1 MRNSMKRLKTMKNT
15 FSLILIASMLMLA
28 SCEIPTDLNDN
39 PNGLSLDKV
48 DANLFLNGAQLANI
62 MVQNSHLNR
71 ISGMFSGQLVGYT
84 SLYSNIYGYSLSTV
98 ESNDE
103 WNGCYTG
110 VLTNVRYIR
119 EKAPDDLLLVGIS
132 KVMEAH
138 AVGTLAILMGDVPYT
153 ETGNDAIEDPVF
165 DSQVSVLNAM
175 SLLLDDAIS
184 DLGSANPSVNWGD
197 SDIYYDGDR
206 DKWVAAAYTLK
217 ARYALIQKEYSAAL
231 VAATN
236 GILSSAD
243 DMNFIPRTSDETD
256 MDKNLFNAILAGSRT
271 GDLGNNGSYLLELL
285 NDTTSAYRGNAK
297 TIEFARHNYYKIDEN
312 SSTDNLGVIEALE
325 PMPMVTYFENQLI
338 MAEAA
343 ARTGGGGL
351 DYLNEYR
358 AWLAS
363 GGRLNDTFNTPF
375 DTTFATDT
383 TSTGEDTTWIVFIDT
398 LIQYDAYEAADFES
412 GGMENSDGV
421 SAETALLREI
431 IEERYVSGFGT
442 FMPFND
448 HRRLRGDSETD
459 LIVPFP
465 LNTTAAEADGHVERL
480 PYAQDELTSNSNMT
494 EDPGL
499 YEKTEVNR

>member
-1 MRNSMKRLKTMKNT
+1 MKNSMKGLKIMKNT

-39 PNGLSLDKV
+39 PNEITLQDV
-48 DANLFLNGAQLANI
+48 DASLFLNGAQLANI

-71 ISGMFSGQLVGYT
+71 ITGMFSGQLIGYT

-110 VLTNVRYIR
+110 VLTNVRHIV
-119 EKAPDDLLLVGIS
+119 EAVPDDKLLVGIA
-132 KVMEAH
+132 KVVEAH

-153 ETGNDAIEDPVF
+153 EAVNDAVDDPVF
-165 DSQVSVLNAM
+165 DSQLEVLADLT
-175 SLLLDDAIS
+175 LLLDRAIS
-184 DLGSANPSVNWGD
+184 DLGSASSRPED
-197 SDIYYDGDR
+197 YDIYYDGDK
-206 DKWVAAAYTLK
+206 DKWLAAAYTLK
-217 ARYALIQKEYSAAL
+217 ARYALIQSNYSAAL
-231 VAATN
+231 TAAN
-236 GILSSAD
+236 MGISSSAD
-243 DMNFIPRTSDETD
+243 DMNFIPRGDAAVSEG
-256 MDKNLFNAILAGSRT
+256 DKNLFNAILSGSRT

-297 TIEFARHNYYKIDEN
+297 TNETARHNYYKIDET
-312 SSTDNLGVIEALE
+312 SGEGNLGVIERFE
-325 PMPMVTYFENQLI
+325 PMPMVTYSENQLI
-338 MAEAA
+338 KAEAA
-343 ARTGGGGL
+343 ARTGGDGL
-351 DYLNEYR
+351 GHLNDYR

-363 GGRLNDTFNTPF
+363 GGRLNATFNS
-375 DTTFATDT
+375 DTT
-383 TSTGEDTTWIVFIDT
+383 
-398 LIQYDAYEAADFES
+398 IQYDAYVSADFAS

-442 FMPFND
+442 YMPFND

-465 LNTTAAEADGHVERL
+465 LNPGGSAHVERI

-499 YEKTEVNR
+499 YAKTKVNGGS

>member
-1 MRNSMKRLKTMKNT
+1 MKNSMKGLKIMKNT

-39 PNGLSLDKV
+39 PNEITLQDV
-48 DANLFLNGAQLANI
+48 DASLFLNGAQLANI

-71 ISGMFSGQLVGYT
+71 ITGMFSGQLIGYT

-110 VLTNVRYIR
+110 VLTNVRHIV
-119 EKAPDDLLLVGIS
+119 EAVPDDKLLVGIA
-132 KVMEAH
+132 KVIEAH
-138 AVGTLAILMGDVPYT
+138 AVGTLAILMGDVPYS
-153 ETGNDAIEDPVF
+153 EAVNDAVEDPVF
-165 DSQVSVLNAM
+165 DSQLEVLAAM
-175 SLLLDDAIS
+175 TTLLDGAIS
-184 DLGSANPSVNWGD
+184 DLGSASSRPESY
-197 SDIYYDGDR
+197 DIYYNGDK
-206 DKWVAAAYTLK
+206 DKWLAAAYTLK
-217 ARYALIQKEYSAAL
+217 ARYALIQSNYSAAL
-231 VAATN
+231 TAAN
-236 GILSSAD
+236 MGISSSAD
-243 DMNFIPRTSDETD
+243 DMNFIPRGDAAVSEG
-256 MDKNLFNAILAGSRT
+256 DKNLFNAILSGSRT

-297 TIEFARHNYYKIDEN
+297 TNETARHNYYKIDET
-312 SSTDNLGVIEALE
+312 SGEGNLGVIERFE
-325 PMPMVTYFENQLI
+325 PMPMVTYSENQLI
-338 MAEAA
+338 KAEAA
-343 ARTGGGGL
+343 ARTGADGL
-351 DYLNEYR
+351 GHLNDYR

-363 GGRLNDTFNTPF
+363 GGRLNATFNS
-375 DTTFATDT
+375 DTT
-383 TSTGEDTTWIVFIDT
+383 
-398 LIQYDAYEAADFES
+398 IQYDAYVSADFAS

-442 FMPFND
+442 YMPFND
-448 HRRLRGDSETD
+448 HRRLRGDGETD

-465 LNTTAAEADGHVERL
+465 LNPGGSAHVERV

-499 YEKTEVNR
+499 YAKTKVNGGS

>member
-1 MRNSMKRLKTMKNT
+1 MKNSMKGLKIMKNT

-39 PNGLSLDKV
+39 PNEITLQDV
-48 DANLFLNGAQLANI
+48 DPSLFLNGAQLANI

-71 ISGMFSGQLVGYT
+71 ITGMFSGQLIGYT

-110 VLTNVRYIR
+110 VLTNVRHIV
-119 EKAPDDLLLVGIS
+119 EAVPDDKLLVGIA
-132 KVMEAH
+132 KVIEAH
-138 AVGTLAILMGDVPYT
+138 AVGTLAILMGDVPYS
-153 ETGNDAIEDPVF
+153 EAVNDAVEDPVF
-165 DSQVSVLNAM
+165 DYQLEVLAAVTT
-175 SLLLDDAIS
+175 LLDGAIS
-184 DLGSANPSVNWGD
+184 DLGSASSRPESY
-197 SDIYYDGDR
+197 DIYYDGDK
-206 DKWVAAAYTLK
+206 DKWLAAAYTLK
-217 ARYALIQKEYSAAL
+217 ARYALIQSNYSAAL
-231 VAATN
+231 TAAN
-236 GILSSAD
+236 MGISSSAD
-243 DMNFIPRTSDETD
+243 DMNFIPRGDAAVSEG
-256 MDKNLFNAILAGSRT
+256 DKNLFNAILSGSRT

-297 TIEFARHNYYKIDEN
+297 TNETARHNYYKIDET
-312 SSTDNLGVIEALE
+312 SGEGNLGVIERFE
-325 PMPMVTYFENQLI
+325 PMPMVTYSENQLI
-338 MAEAA
+338 KAEAA
-343 ARTGGGGL
+343 ARTGADGL
-351 DYLNEYR
+351 GHLNDYR

-363 GGRLNDTFNTPF
+363 GGRLNATFNS
-375 DTTFATDT
+375 DTT
-383 TSTGEDTTWIVFIDT
+383 
-398 LIQYDAYEAADFES
+398 IQYDAYVSADFAS

-442 FMPFND
+442 YMPFND
-448 HRRLRGDSETD
+448 HRRLRGDGETD

-465 LNTTAAEADGHVERL
+465 LNPGGSAHVERV

-499 YEKTEVNR
+499 YAKTKVNGGS

>member
-1 MRNSMKRLKTMKNT
+1 MKNSMKGLKIMKNT

-39 PNGLSLDKV
+39 PNEITLQDV
-48 DANLFLNGAQLANI
+48 DASLFLNGAQLANI

-71 ISGMFSGQLVGYT
+71 ITGMFSGQLIGYT

-110 VLTNVRYIR
+110 VLTNVRHIV
-119 EKAPDDLLLVGIS
+119 EAVPDDKLLVGIA
-132 KVMEAH
+132 KVIEAH
-138 AVGTLAILMGDVPYT
+138 AVGTLAILMGDVPYS
-153 ETGNDAIEDPVF
+153 EAVNDAVEDPVF
-165 DSQVSVLNAM
+165 DSQLEVLAAVTT
-175 SLLLDDAIS
+175 LLDGAIS
-184 DLGSANPSVNWGD
+184 DLGSASSRPESY
-197 SDIYYDGDR
+197 DIYYDGDK
-206 DKWVAAAYTLK
+206 DKWLAAAYTLK
-217 ARYALIQKEYSAAL
+217 ARYALIQSNYSAAL
-231 VAATN
+231 TAAN
-236 GILSSAD
+236 MGISSSAD
-243 DMNFIPRTSDETD
+243 DMNFIPRGDAAVSEG
-256 MDKNLFNAILAGSRT
+256 DKNLFNAILSGSRT

-297 TIEFARHNYYKIDEN
+297 TNETARHNYYKIDET
-312 SSTDNLGVIEALE
+312 SGEGNLGVIERFE

-338 MAEAA
+338 KAEAA
-343 ARTGGGGL
+343 ARTGGDGL
-351 DYLNEYR
+351 GHLNDYR

-363 GGRLNDTFNTPF
+363 GGRLNATFNS
-375 DTTFATDT
+375 DTT
-383 TSTGEDTTWIVFIDT
+383 
-398 LIQYDAYEAADFES
+398 IQYDAYVSADFAS

-442 FMPFND
+442 YMPFND
-448 HRRLRGDSETD
+448 HRRLRGDGETD

-465 LNTTAAEADGHVERL
+465 LNPGGSAHVERV

-499 YEKTEVNR
+499 YAKTKVNGGS